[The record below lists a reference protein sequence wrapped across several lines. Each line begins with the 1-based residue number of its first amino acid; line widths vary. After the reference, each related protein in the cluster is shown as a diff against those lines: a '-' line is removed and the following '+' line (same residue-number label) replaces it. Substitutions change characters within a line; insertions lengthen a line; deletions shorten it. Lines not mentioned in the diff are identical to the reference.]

1 MRIIALIIHSDSNL
15 MTHSDPGRARLVAA
29 LTDPAAYPHPA
40 GPVEHLETHISDVFL
55 AGEYAY
61 KLKKPLDFGF
71 LDFTTLDK
79 RRRACQ
85 DEVRLNARLAPQVYL
100 GVVPVCASGE
110 RYRIAAADCNPGEQL
125 VEYAVHMRRLP
136 QDGLLDRL
144 AAHGRLARA
153 QLIDIA
159 RQIARFHATAER
171 GPEIERYGA
180 LDSVAYP
187 VRQNFEQTEKYIG
200 VTLGRE
206 RHARLRKYSEDL
218 LRDQAGRFAQRVAAH
233 RIVDGHGDLH
243 LRNMCLHDGRVVIF
257 DCVEFN
263 QAFRAGDVMNDIA
276 FLTMDLDARG
286 LPALGNDFLNEYLEW
301 TQDYGGLALLDFY
314 QIYRAYVRG
323 KVTSFL
329 MDAATEPARREAARR
344 EAEDYFQLAER
355 YLAPRTPGL
364 LITCG
369 LSGSG
374 KTTAARQAAAALGG
388 VIVRSDAVRKHLA
401 GVPLDEDASA
411 PFGQGIY
418 NPAMSART
426 YQAMLDHARA
436 VIDAGRWA
444 ILDATYN
451 TRAARAAVADLAR
464 ERDVPF
470 AVVHCLAER
479 DELARRL
486 QRRAAENS
494 DISDAGAAILDK
506 QARRFEEPT
515 ADEGRVFVW
524 RGGDDL
530 ATWLNALA
538 RR

>member
-1 MRIIALIIHSDSNL
+1 MNPP
-15 MTHSDPGRARLVAA
+15 DPSRVRLLAA
-29 LTDPAAYPHPA
+29 LAEPAAYPHPA
-40 GPVEHLETHISDVFL
+40 ALIEHLQTHISDVFL

-71 LDFTTLDK
+71 LDFTTLEK
-79 RRRACQ
+79 RRRACL
-85 DEVRLNARLAPQVYL
+85 DEVRLNARLAPQIYL

-110 RYRIAAADCNPGEQL
+110 GYRFADAACPHGEP
-125 VEYAVHMRRLP
+125 VEYAVRMRRLP

-144 AAHGRLARA
+144 AAQGNLTRA
-153 QLIDIA
+153 HLSDIA
-159 RQIARFHATAER
+159 HQIAHFHAGAER
-171 GPEIERYGA
+171 GPDIERYGA

-200 VTLGRE
+200 VTLSHE
-206 RHARLRKYSEDL
+206 RHARLRAYSEDF
-218 LRDQAGRFAQRVAAH
+218 LRDQAGRFAARVAVH

-243 LRNMCLHDGRVVIF
+243 LRNMFLHDGRVVIF

-276 FLTMDLDARG
+276 FLTMDLDARR
-286 LPALGNDFLNEYLEW
+286 LPALGNHFLNEYLEW
-301 TQDYGGLALLDFY
+301 TQDYTGLALLDFY

-329 MDAATEPARREAARR
+329 MDATPDPASRETARR
-344 EAEDYFQLAER
+344 EAEDYFRLAER
-355 YLAPRTPGL
+355 YLEARTPGI

-374 KTTAARQAAAALGG
+374 KTTAARQAAAALSG

-401 GVPLDEDASA
+401 GVPLDQDASA

-418 NPAMSART
+418 NPELSART
-426 YQAMLDHARA
+426 YQALLDHARA
-436 VIDAGRWA
+436 IVDAGRWA

-451 TRAARAAVADLAR
+451 TLAARAAVAQLAR
-464 ERDVPF
+464 DLGVPF
-470 AVVHCLAER
+470 AIVHCLVER
-479 DELARRL
+479 DERARRVR
-486 QRRAAENS
+486 QRTAERS
-494 DISDAGAAILDK
+494 DISDAGIAILDE
-506 QARRFEEPT
+506 QARRFEAPE
-515 ADEGRVFVW
+515 DSEGRLFTW

-530 ATWLNALA
+530 AGWLKQLHSG
-538 RR
+538 RSV

>member
-1 MRIIALIIHSDSNL
+1 
-15 MTHSDPGRARLVAA
+15 MTHSDPGRAQLVAA
-29 LTDPAAYPHPA
+29 LSEPAAYPHPT
-40 GPVEHLETHISDVFL
+40 GKVEHLETHISDVFL
-55 AGEYAY
+55 AGDYAY

-71 LDFTTLDK
+71 LDFTTLEK
-79 RRRACQ
+79 RRSACL
-85 DEVRLNARLAPQVYL
+85 DEVRLNARLAPQIYL
-100 GVVPVCASGE
+100 GVVPVCASGQE
-110 RYRIAAADCNPGEQL
+110 YRITATDCKDGEQL

-136 QDGLLDRL
+136 QDGMLDRL
-144 AAHGRLARA
+144 AAGGGLARG
-153 QLIDIA
+153 QLVDIA

-171 GPEIERYGA
+171 GPEIERYGT

-200 VTLGRE
+200 VTIGRE
-206 RHARLRKYSEDL
+206 RHARLRAYSEDF
-218 LRDQAGRFAQRVAAH
+218 LRDQAARFAARVAEH
-233 RIVDGHGDLH
+233 HIVDGHGDLH

-286 LPALGNDFLNEYLEW
+286 LPVLGNDFLNEYLEW
-301 TQDYGGLALLDFY
+301 TQDYAGLALLDFY

-329 MDAATEPARREAARR
+329 MDAAAEPARRETARR
-344 EAEDYFQLAER
+344 EAEEYFRLAER
-355 YLAPRTPGL
+355 YLAPRAPGL

-388 VIVRSDAVRKHLA
+388 IVVRSDAVRKQLA
-401 GVPLDEDASA
+401 GVPLDQDASA

-418 NPAMSART
+418 SPAMGART
-426 YQAMLDHARA
+426 YRAMLDHARA
-436 VIDAGRWA
+436 IIGAGRWA
-444 ILDATYN
+444 VLDATYN
-451 TRAARAAVADLAR
+451 TRAARDAVAHLAR
-464 ERDVPF
+464 ELNVPF
-470 AVVHCLAER
+470 AIVYCLAER

-486 QRRAAENS
+486 RRRATEDS
-494 DISDAGAAILDK
+494 DISDASAAILDE
-506 QARRFEEPT
+506 QARRFEEPMT
-515 ADEGRVFVW
+515 DEGRLFAW

-530 ATWLNALA
+530 AAWLNQLLS
-538 RR
+538 RKV

>member
-1 MRIIALIIHSDSNL
+1 MTSSDAS
-15 MTHSDPGRARLVAA
+15 RARLIAA
-29 LTDPAAYPHPA
+29 LTDPSAYPHPTGA
-40 GPVEHLETHISDVFL
+40 IEHLQTHISDVFL
-55 AGEYAY
+55 AGEHAY
-61 KLKKPLDFGF
+61 KVKKPLDFGF
-71 LDFTTLDK
+71 LDFTTLEK

-85 DEVRLNARLAPQVYL
+85 DEVRLNARLAPDIYL
-100 GVVPVCASGE
+100 GVAAVCALCSE
-110 RYRIAAADCNPGEQL
+110 FRIVKQDCPDGNPP

-144 AAHGRLARA
+144 AAQGRLARA
-153 QLIDIA
+153 QLVDIA
-159 RQIARFHATAER
+159 RQIALFHATAER

-200 VTLGRE
+200 VTLDRE
-206 RHARLRKYSEDL
+206 RHARLRKYSEDF

-286 LPALGNDFLNEYLEW
+286 LPALGSDFLNEYLEW
-301 TQDYGGLALLDFY
+301 TQDYAGLALLDFY
-314 QIYRAYVRG
+314 QVYRAYVRG

-329 MDAATEPARREAARR
+329 MDAAPEAARREAARR
-344 EAEDYFQLAER
+344 EAEDYFRLAER
-355 YLAPRTPGL
+355 YLAPRAPGL
-364 LITCG
+364 LVTCG

-388 VIVRSDAVRKHLA
+388 VIVRSDAVRKHLS

-418 NPAMSART
+418 SPAMSART

-436 VIDAGRWA
+436 IVDAGRWA
-444 ILDATYN
+444 ILDATYHG
-451 TRAARAAVADLAR
+451 RAARADVARLAR
-464 ERDVPF
+464 ERGVPF
-470 AVVHCLAER
+470 AIVHCLAER

-486 QRRAAENS
+486 AQRAAENS
-494 DISDAGAAILDK
+494 DISDAGAAILDE
-506 QARRFEEPT
+506 QARRFEAPL
-515 ADEGRVFVW
+515 ADEGRLFTW

-530 ATWLNALA
+530 HTWLNQLL
-538 RR
+538 

>member
-1 MRIIALIIHSDSNL
+1 MP
-15 MTHSDPGRARLVAA
+15 HSDPTRERLIAA
-29 LTDPAAYPHPA
+29 LTEPAAYPHSV
-40 GPVEHLETHISDVFL
+40 GKIEHLQTHISDVFL
-55 AGEYAY
+55 AGDYAY

-71 LDFTTLDK
+71 LDFTTLEK

-85 DEVRLNARLAPQVYL
+85 DEVRLNTRLAPQVYL
-100 GVVPVCASGE
+100 DVVPVCADKQSFRLAEAACKNGE
-110 RYRIAAADCNPGEQL
+110 PID
-125 VEYAVHMRRLP
+125 YAVRMRRLP

-144 AAHGRLARA
+144 AAQGKLVRA
-153 QLIDIA
+153 HLSDIA

-171 GPEIERYGA
+171 GPDIERYGA

-200 VTLGRE
+200 VSIGRE
-206 RHARLRKYSEDL
+206 QHARLQTYSENF
-218 LRDQAGRFAQRVAAH
+218 LRGHGARFAARVAAH

-301 TQDYGGLALLDFY
+301 SQDYAGLALLDFY

-323 KVTSFL
+323 KVASFL
-329 MDAATEPARREAARR
+329 MDATPDPAKREAARR
-344 EAEDYFQLAER
+344 EAEEYFTLAER

-374 KTTAARQAAAALGG
+374 KTTAARRAATALSG

-401 GVPLDEDASA
+401 GVALDEDASA

-418 NPAMSART
+418 NPELGART
-426 YQAMLDHARA
+426 YQTLLDHARA
-436 VIDAGRWA
+436 IVDAGRWA

-451 TRAARAAVADLAR
+451 SRAARDAVARLAR

-470 AVVHCLAER
+470 AIVHCLAER

-486 QRRAAENS
+486 QQRAVENS
-494 DISDAGAAILDK
+494 DISDADVAILDE
-506 QARRFEEPT
+506 QVRRFEAPE
-515 ADEGRVFVW
+515 DSEGRLFTW

-530 ATWLNALA
+530 TTWLNQLL
-538 RR
+538 

>member
-1 MRIIALIIHSDSNL
+1 MTSSDAS
-15 MTHSDPGRARLVAA
+15 RARLIAA

-40 GPVEHLETHISDVFL
+40 GNIEHLETHISDVFL

-71 LDFTTLDK
+71 LDFTTLEK
-79 RRRACQ
+79 RRRACE
-85 DEVRLNARLAPQVYL
+85 DEVRLNARLAPDIYL
-100 GVVPVCASGE
+100 GVAAVCALCTE
-110 RYRIAAADCNPGEQL
+110 FRIVPQACPDGNLP
-125 VEYAVHMRRLP
+125 VEYAVRMHRLP
-136 QDGLLDRL
+136 QEGLLDRL
-144 AAHGRLARA
+144 AAQGRLARG
-153 QLIDIA
+153 QLVDIA
-159 RQIARFHATAER
+159 RQIARFHATAGR

-180 LDSVAYP
+180 PDSVAYP

-200 VTLGRE
+200 INISQE
-206 RHARLRKYSEDL
+206 RYARLREYSERF
-218 LRDQAGRFAQRVAAH
+218 LRDHAALFAARVADH

-276 FLTMDLDARG
+276 FLTMDMDARG
-286 LPALGNDFLNEYLEW
+286 LPALGNDFLNEYLER
-301 TQDYGGLALLDFY
+301 TQDYAGLALLDFY

-329 MDAATEPARREAARR
+329 MDATPEPARRETARH
-344 EAEDYFQLAER
+344 EAEDYFRLAER
-355 YLAPRTPGL
+355 YLAPRAPGL

-388 VIVRSDAVRKHLA
+388 ISVRSDAVRKHLA
-401 GVPLDEDASA
+401 GIPLDEDASA

-418 NPAMSART
+418 NAALSAQT
-426 YQAMLDHARA
+426 YEAMLDHARA
-436 VIDAGRWA
+436 AIGAGRWA

-451 TRAARAAVADLAR
+451 NRAARGAAERLAR
-464 ERDVPF
+464 ELDVPF
-470 AVVHCLAER
+470 VIVHCLAER

-486 QRRAAENS
+486 QQRTAENS
-494 DISDAGAAILDK
+494 DISDAGTALLDE
-506 QARRFEEPT
+506 QARRFEAPV
-515 ADEGRVFVW
+515 ASEGRLFTW

-530 ATWLNALA
+530 SAWLNALI
-538 RR
+538 

>member
-1 MRIIALIIHSDSNL
+1 

-29 LTDPAAYPHPA
+29 LTDPAAYPHPT
-40 GPVEHLETHISDVFL
+40 GKIEHLETHISDVFL
-55 AGEYAY
+55 AGDYAY

-71 LDFTTLDK
+71 LDFTTLEK
-79 RRRACQ
+79 RRHACH
-85 DEVRLNARLAPQVYL
+85 DEVRLNARLAPQIYL
-100 GVVPVCASGE
+100 GVVPVCASGQG
-110 RYRIAAADCNPGEQL
+110 YRIAAADCKPGEQPA
-125 VEYAVHMRRLP
+125 EYAVRMRRLP

-144 AAHGRLARA
+144 AAQGKLARA
-153 QLIDIA
+153 QLVDIA

-200 VTLGRE
+200 VTIGRE
-206 RHARLRKYSEDL
+206 RHARLRAYSEDF
-218 LRDQAGRFAQRVAAH
+218 LRGRAARFAQRVAEH

-286 LPALGNDFLNEYLEW
+286 LPALGNVFLNEYLEW

-329 MDAATEPARREAARR
+329 MDAAPEPARREAARR
-344 EAEDYFQLAER
+344 EAEEYFQLAER
-355 YLAPRTPGL
+355 YLAPRAPGL

-374 KTTAARQAAAALGG
+374 KTTAARQAAAMLGG
-388 VIVRSDAVRKHLA
+388 VMVRSDAIRKHLA
-401 GVPLDEDASA
+401 GIPLDQDASA

-418 NPAMSART
+418 SPAMSART
-426 YQAMLDHARA
+426 YQAMLGHAHA

-444 ILDATYN
+444 ILDATYH
-451 TRAARAAVADLAR
+451 TRAARAGVAQLAR
-464 ERDVPF
+464 ERGVPF
-470 AVVHCLAER
+470 AIVHCLAER

-486 QRRAAENS
+486 HRRAVENS
-494 DISDAGAAILDK
+494 DISDAGAAILDE
-506 QARRFEEPT
+506 QARRFEEPS
-515 ADEGRVFVW
+515 ADEGRVFTW

-530 ATWLNALA
+530 PAWLKQLL
-538 RR
+538 

>member
-1 MRIIALIIHSDSNL
+1 MP
-15 MTHSDPGRARLVAA
+15 HSDPKRAQLIAA
-29 LTDPAAYPHPA
+29 LTEPTAYPHPV
-40 GPVEHLETHISDVFL
+40 GNIEHLQTHISDVFL

-71 LDFTTLDK
+71 LDFTTLEK

-85 DEVRLNARLAPQVYL
+85 DEVRLNTRLAPQVYL
-100 GVVPVCASGE
+100 DVVPVCADKE
-110 RYRIAAADCNPGEQL
+110 KYRLADAACKDDEP
-125 VEYAVHMRRLP
+125 VEYAVRMRRLP

-144 AAHGRLARA
+144 AAHGKLARA
-153 QLIDIA
+153 HLSDIA
-159 RQIARFHATAER
+159 RQIARFHASAER
-171 GPEIERYGA
+171 GPDIERYGT

-200 VTLGRE
+200 ISIGRE
-206 RHARLRKYSEDL
+206 QHTRLRDYSEGF
-218 LRDQAGRFAQRVAAH
+218 LRDHAALFAARVTEH

-276 FLTMDLDARG
+276 FLTMDMDARG

-301 TQDYGGLALLDFY
+301 TQDYAGLALLDFY

-329 MDAATEPARREAARR
+329 MDATPDPVRREAARR
-344 EAEDYFQLAER
+344 EAEEYFGLAER
-355 YLAPRTPGL
+355 YLAPRVPGL

-374 KTTAARQAAAALGG
+374 KTTAARQAATALGG

-401 GVPLDEDASA
+401 GMALDADASA

-418 NPAMSART
+418 NPELGART
-426 YQAMLDHARA
+426 YQTLLAHARA
-436 VIDAGRWA
+436 ILDAGRWA
-444 ILDATYN
+444 ILDATYSS
-451 TRAARAAVADLAR
+451 RAARAAVAGLAR
-464 ERDVPF
+464 ERGVPF
-470 AVVHCLAER
+470 AIVHCLAEH
-479 DELARRL
+479 DERARRL
-486 QRRAAENS
+486 QQRAVENS
-494 DISDAGAAILDK
+494 DISDAGVAILEE
-506 QARRFEEPT
+506 QALRFETPE
-515 ADEGRVFVW
+515 DNEGRLFTW

-530 ATWLNALA
+530 TTWLNQLA
-538 RR
+538 

>member
-1 MRIIALIIHSDSNL
+1 
-15 MTHSDPGRARLVAA
+15 MTHSDNGRVRLVAA
-29 LTDPAAYPHPA
+29 LSDPAAYPHPT
-40 GPVEHLETHISDVFL
+40 GPIEHLETHISDVFL

-71 LDFTTLDK
+71 LDFTTLEK

-85 DEVRLNARLAPQVYL
+85 DEVRLNARLAPDIYL
-100 GVVPVCASGE
+100 GVAAVCALCSE
-110 RYRIAAADCNPGEQL
+110 FRIVKQDCPDGNLP
-125 VEYAVHMRRLP
+125 VEYAVRMRRLP

-144 AAHGRLARA
+144 AAQGKLARV
-153 QLIDIA
+153 QLVDIA
-159 RQIARFHATAER
+159 RQIARFHAGAER

-200 VTLGRE
+200 VTIGRE
-206 RHARLRKYSEDL
+206 RHARLRAYSEDF
-218 LRDQAGRFAQRVAAH
+218 LRSQAARFAARVAAH

-329 MDAATEPARREAARR
+329 MDGAAEPGRREAARR

-355 YLAPRTPGL
+355 YLAPRAPGL

-401 GVPLDEDASA
+401 GIPLGEDASA

-418 NPAMSART
+418 TPALSART
-426 YQAMLDHARA
+426 YQAMLGHARA
-436 VIDAGRWA
+436 ITDAGRWA
-444 ILDATYN
+444 ILDATYHS
-451 TRAARAAVADLAR
+451 RAARAAVAQLAGELR
-464 ERDVPF
+464 VPF
-470 AVVHCLAER
+470 AIVHCLAER

-486 QRRAAENS
+486 HRRAAENS
-494 DISDAGAAILDK
+494 DISDAGAAILDE
-506 QARRFEEPT
+506 QARRFEEPA
-515 ADEGRVFVW
+515 ADEGRVFTW

-530 ATWLNALA
+530 GAWLNALA